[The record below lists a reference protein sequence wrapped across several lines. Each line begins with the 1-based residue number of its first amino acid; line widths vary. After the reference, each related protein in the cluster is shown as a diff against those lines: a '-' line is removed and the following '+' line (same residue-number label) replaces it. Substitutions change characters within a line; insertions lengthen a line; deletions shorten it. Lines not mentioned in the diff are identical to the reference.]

1 MLTKKLIKTRY
12 CTPGVAAL
20 MLILSAVSAS
30 AEELIVEFKGSGNQ
44 TTAEFNVR
52 GPWILDWRI
61 NSDYT
66 RMLAFDLDLVD
77 GRTGVLKGNILRTKI
92 LGNGVRLFNQS
103 GSYRFRINGSFIDW
117 HLKVKKLTPAEAELY
132 NICSLL
138 TFL

>member
-1 MLTKKLIKTRY
+1 MLTKKIIKTRY

-30 AEELIVEFKGSGNQ
+30 AEELIVEFKGSGNR

-66 RMLAFDLDLVD
+66 HMLAFDLDLVD

-132 NICSLL
+132 
-138 TFL
+138 TPRK